1 MANEVVLYQPEPEQ
15 PREIA
20 PVDIDPIVVPCEGS
34 NLVGHVM
41 PTGVMCQ
48 MCGNVWPQFPTPS
61 MFDKVPQ
68 HDRLDIVAMVER
80 GDFG

>member
-1 MANEVVLYQPEPEQ
+1 MDKAS
-15 PREIA
+15 IA
-20 PVDIDPIVVPCEGS
+20 VPCEGS
-34 NLVGHVM
+34 NLVGHVT

-61 MFDKVPQ
+61 LFDKVPQ

>member
-1 MANEVVLYQPEPEQ
+1 MSAADPQRPSEET
-15 PREIA
+15 
-20 PVDIDPIVVPCEGS
+20 PVENGPIVVPCEGS
-34 NLVGHVM
+34 SLVGHVM

-48 MCGNVWPQFPTPS
+48 MCGIVWPQFPVPS

>member
-1 MANEVVLYQPEPEQ
+1 MTDGSYLHQPEPEQ
-15 PREIA
+15 PREKA
-20 PVDIDPIVVPCEGS
+20 AVDKPPIVVPCEGS

-48 MCGNVWPQFPTPS
+48 MCGTVWPQFPTPS
-61 MFDKVPQ
+61 MFDKVPE